1 VTSST
6 QFARNI
12 AGAIGVAIGGGFLNS
27 RLLEA
32 AEASGATRS
41 EAGPLVS
48 QLLSASNRA
57 QIDPV
62 TAAKLTEILG
72 SGLMTVITV
81 LAAVSVAGTVLMI
94 AMARDLH
101 PAHVKT
107 VDAIPVHD

>member
-1 VTSST
+1 
-6 QFARNI
+6 
-12 AGAIGVAIGGGFLNS
+12 
-27 RLLEA
+27 
-32 AEASGATRS
+32 
-41 EAGPLVS
+41 VS

-72 SGLMTVITV
+72 SGLMTIITV